1 MNFHSYCRADLW
13 SVLFILAKR
22 AASVNKPEQLF
33 FEVIWENLSA
43 FSVNLR
49 SFGVKLRL

>member
-1 MNFHSYCRADLW
+1 MNCHSYCRVDLW
-13 SVLFILAKR
+13 SVSFILAKH

-33 FEVIWENLSA
+33 FEVISENLLA